1 MSAPALDLRR
11 LRPGFSDP
19 VLDAQRCFRG
29 LIEAMAR
36 PGRIIELCGL
46 PEPPPGLGAAQVAIL
61 LALADQD
68 TPVWIAPGLRN
79 AEAGH
84 YLRFHCRCRL
94 SANAG
99 EATFVVLSSFAGL
112 PSFDALRL
120 GDPEYPDRSATL
132 IVEVD
137 DLGRGERLRLR
148 GPGIEHE
155 AMLEVAGWTSAA
167 SECLRENERRLP
179 LGVDLLLTNGAR
191 VAGLP
196 RTVRLAGEG

>member
-1 MSAPALDLRR
+1 MSAPALDLHR
-11 LRPGFSDP
+11 LRPGFADP
-19 VLDAQRCFRG
+19 VFDTQRCFRG

-36 PGRIIELCGL
+36 PGRIVELGGL
-46 PEPPPGLGAAQVAIL
+46 PEPPAGLGAAQGAIL
-61 LALADQD
+61 LTLADQD
-68 TPVWIAPGLRN
+68 TPVWIAPELRS

-94 SANAG
+94 SADVG
-99 EATFVVLSSFAGL
+99 EAAFVVLPSLTGL
-112 PSFDALRL
+112 PPFDALRL

-137 DLGRGERLRLR
+137 GLGLGHRLRLR

-167 SECLRENERRLP
+167 SECLRENERQFP
-179 LGVDLLLTNGAR
+179 LGVDLLLTSGAR

-196 RTVRLAGEG
+196 RTVRLLGER